1 MLKETPMPAGKELA
15 FKYYFMFE
23 DGTRATYEIC
33 LDQGTL
39 LLKPER
45 KIQSSSWTRLEH
57 HKCNNCPLNESDH
70 ADCPLALNLSAVVPR
85 FSKMFSYEK
94 VNVLVE
100 TETRTYSKNT
110 TLQSGLSSMLGIYM
124 VTAGCPIMDRLRPM
138 VRFHLPFATIEETVF
153 RSVSTYL
160 LGQYFEHKKGRS
172 PDLTLK
178 GLMDGYQQIQ
188 MVNHGLAGRMRSIVD
203 KDANLNALVVLDV
216 FAKEL
221 PFSIES
227 SLENLEY
234 LFSPPAV

>member
-1 MLKETPMPAGKELA
+1 MPSGKDLII
-15 FKYYFMFE
+15 KYYFMFE
-23 DGTRATYEIC
+23 DGSRATYTIR
-33 LDQGTL
+33 LDREAL
-39 LLKPER
+39 RLKNEEN
-45 KIQSSSWTRLEH
+45 IHSSGWTRLDH
-57 HKCNNCPLNESDH
+57 HQCSNCPLSVKEH
-70 ADCPLALNLSAVVPR
+70 TDCPLALNLSAVIPR
-85 FSKMFSYEK
+85 FSKLFSYEK

-100 TETRTYSKNT
+100 TEARTYSKNT

-160 LGQYFEHKKGRS
+160 LGQYFEHKKGRQA
-172 PDLTLK
+172 DLSLG
-178 GLMDGYQQIQ
+178 GLMDGYKEIQ
-188 MVNHGLAGRMRSIVD
+188 MVNHGMAGRMRSIVD

-227 SLENLEY
+227 SLQNLEY
-234 LFSPPAV
+234 LFSPSPV

>member
-1 MLKETPMPAGKELA
+1 MPSAKELA

-23 DGTRATYEIC
+23 DGTRATYEIY
-33 LDQGTL
+33 LDRETL
-39 LLKPER
+39 HLKAEQKVRP
-45 KIQSSSWTRLEH
+45 STWTKLEH
-57 HKCNNCPLNESDH
+57 HKCSNCPLNNREH
-70 ADCPLALNLSAVVPR
+70 THCPLALNLSTVVPR

-160 LGQYFEHKKGRS
+160 LGQYFEHKKGRQ

-178 GLMDGYQQIQ
+178 GLMDGYKQIQ
-188 MVNHGLAGRMRSIVD
+188 MVNHGMAGRMRSIVD

-234 LFSPPAV
+234 LFTPAPV

>member
-1 MLKETPMPAGKELA
+1 MPSAKDLA

-23 DGTRATYEIC
+23 DGTRATYEIN
-33 LDQGTL
+33 LDRETL
-39 LLKPER
+39 RLKAER
-45 KIQSSSWTRLEH
+45 EIRSSTWTKLEH
-57 HKCNNCPLNESDH
+57 HKCSNCPLNNRDYT
-70 ADCPLALNLSAVVPR
+70 DCPLALNLSTVIPR
-85 FSKMFSYEK
+85 FSRMFSYEK

-160 LGQYFEHKKGRS
+160 LGQYFEHKKGRQ
-172 PDLTLK
+172 PDLTLN
-178 GLMDGYQQIQ
+178 GLMDGYKKIQ
-188 MVNHGLAGRMRSIVD
+188 MVNHGMAGRMRSIVD

-227 SLENLEY
+227 SLESLEY
-234 LFSPPAV
+234 LFSPAPA